1 MLTPLK
7 AINSRTLA
15 AIALLFF
22 VVYCSVGVCTNWV
35 GSSGMGAGSAPM
47 NAENMMMDHS
57 QHQSGDAPMSDMS
70 HCGSDGSGCDWSR
83 NLVADPMVDAEPS
96 TSFFILFILSASVLL
111 VMLWRQIRHYGP
123 FVRERFFLRGYPR
136 IHLLNAVFLN

>member
-1 MLTPLK
+1 MLTSFK

-35 GSSGMGAGSAPM
+35 GSSSSELMTADSM
-47 NAENMMMDHS
+47 VMDHS

-70 HCGSDGSGCDWSR
+70 HCGSDESGCDWGR
-83 NLVADPMVDAEPS
+83 NLVADPVMDADPT
-96 TSFFILFILSASVLL
+96 TSFFVLFFISASALL
-111 VMLWRQIRHYGP
+111 VILWRQARQHGP

-136 IHLLNAVFLN
+136 LHVLHAVFLN